1 MPGEFDASSI
11 GVMGG
16 GFSNG
21 KGISITS
28 SGYTA
33 NAVSIG
39 DIAIGGVSSANSGAD
54 GNNNYAVAIGD
65 TAKANASQSVALG
78 NRANASGGGDI
89 AIGSKAFT
97 SNNDAIAIGNAA
109 NATANDALAIGSQ
122 VSVGAVNAI
131 ALGSN
136 YVTVDSGSTGSFVV
150 APSNN
155 GGVSGS
161 SNAVA
166 ILGQATNAASAVA
179 IGNGSRTSSGSATAI
194 GAGANAAA
202 SSALALG
209 NNASALGSDSVSL
222 GRAAQAIGN
231 NTIVIGYN
239 AKSNT
244 GAAANG
250 TGNIAVGSNAV
261 VNNVGAGAIAIGRSA
276 KIDTNSN
283 VPGATG
289 AGSIALGDGAAAY
302 GDASTA
308 IGSSSYAGQSDSLA
322 LGNGAR
328 VLSPGS
334 SIALG
339 ANTLADEVGTVSI
352 GNKSTGLRHRLV
364 NLDPGLVS
372 YDAVNVGQL
381 QPVVTAL
388 GGGASI
394 DPATGTVAGPTYT
407 LVNGGVQ
414 TTLSGALNALD
425 QAVSDGAG
433 WADAKYFAIHP
444 LPGLAAQVGPDSAGS
459 LAIGSA
465 AYALANGAVAI
476 GTNSIA
482 TDPNTFS
489 VGSPGAQR
497 KVVFVAPGDISA
509 SSLDAVNGAQLYAT
523 EQQLSELQDALN
535 GSGLIDPGTGAT
547 LAVTYSSA
555 LKDTIVLG
563 SAGRPVEIMNV
574 AAAIAPNDAVNLT
587 QLTST
592 ADALRS
598 EFTGNLR
605 YVKVN
610 SDGADANAAA
620 LDAVAIGSASLATI
634 EGSLAVG
641 VRTRA
646 SAAHAVAIGSDSLAD
661 VPLTVSLGNKPAG
674 LTRRLVNLQAG
685 ADINDA
691 VNVSQLQ
698 PVITALGGGA
708 SIDPVTGAVTGP
720 TYTLANGGAQSSL
733 DGALSALDQ
742 AISDS
747 AGNNPYLAIN
757 SIGSDAA
764 ATGNDAIGLGSGAIA
779 SGNNAV
785 ALGANAVADLPN
797 TVSVGTAGSERKI
810 VNVAAGDLSATS
822 TDAVNGA
829 QLYASDQQLSALQDA
844 LNGSGLIDPGTG
856 ASLAVTYSSASKNTI
871 LLGNLGTPV
880 EIMNVSTGLADTD
893 AVNVAQM
900 TGAVNGLRSELSN
913 NLAYV
918 KVNATGVGANA
929 GGSDSV
935 AIGSSANTT
944 AVYGVAIGTGSRVSA
959 AYSVA
964 LGQNSV
970 ANLARTVSVGS
981 PGNERKIVNMADGD
995 ISAGSTDAVTG
1006 GQLFDAL
1013 GALATSRAGVL
1024 DVSAP
1029 LYAIEG
1035 VQGDNTASLNGT
1047 DPAANTALAF
1057 GVKSLASG
1065 GDATAFGLNCI
1076 AQSDNAVAI
1085 GSNATTGADTPYT
1098 VAVGSD
1104 ANTTGTQA
1112 VALGAHVLAN
1122 ADNALAVGN
1131 NSTWALGAS
1140 SIAIGDSAKD
1150 RGASGIA
1157 IGKGATA
1164 LAGTV
1169 SVIAMGTT
1177 TSVAA
1182 NVTDA
1187 IALGTSAR
1195 VLAGANGGVA
1205 LGQGAVA
1212 NRGTAVSLGGTT
1224 GNVTVTRQIINL
1236 ASGTQATDAVNV
1248 SQLQGVTT
1256 ALGGGAAVGADGSIL
1271 PPSYTVGSASYADVG
1286 AALIAVANMADPNAV
1301 SYDDAAKDTVTLNG
1315 IGGTLLTNVSAGNV
1329 ATTSMDAIN
1338 GSQLFGTAQSIA
1350 TGLGGGAAVNPNG
1363 TVSSPLY
1370 VIGTTMANDVGGALS
1385 NLQTVINGQLAASGL
1400 VDADTGQAIAAVT
1413 YDSASQ
1419 STVTL
1424 GGTGASSP
1432 VTVTNVAPGALSS
1445 SSTDTVNGS
1454 QLFAANQAI
1463 GDLADALDSS
1473 GILDPTTG
1481 ASLAV
1486 TYADASKTDVTLGTA
1501 GTPVTMSN
1509 VAPGALSSTS
1519 TNTVNGSQL
1528 FATNQA
1534 IGDLT
1539 DALENGGVLDPSTG
1553 ASLAV
1558 TYSDAS
1564 KTDVTLGTAGTPV
1577 TMSNVAP
1584 GALSSTSTDTVNG
1597 SQLFATNQAIGDLTD
1612 ALENG
1617 GVLDPSTGA
1626 SLAVTYAD
1634 ASKTDVT
1641 LGTAGTPVT
1650 MSNVAPGALSSSS
1663 TDTVNGSQLFATNQA
1678 VGDLA
1683 DALDSSGILDP
1694 ATGESLAVTYA
1705 DASKTDVTLGTA
1717 GTPVTMSN
1725 VAPGT
1730 LSSTSTDTVNGSQL
1744 FATNQAVSDLTDTLD
1759 NSGLID
1765 PATGASLAVTYDDAA
1780 KDGVTLG
1787 GASAIAAVP
1796 LHNVATGTADT
1807 DGVNVAQLTTGL
1819 TDLKDELT
1827 NGAIDLKYIKVSSTG
1842 TQANANGTNAVSI
1855 GSAASSTAANAVA
1868 IGAQSR
1874 ASGNSAVAIGY
1885 NSLANENN
1893 VVSVGYPGGERKI
1906 INVDDGDV
1914 SAGSTDAVNGG
1925 QLFAMRRVLDSL
1937 AGAIGK
1943 NGVNDV
1949 VDPLAAIEGVS
1960 GNNIGSLNGGDPNEA
1975 TAAAI
1980 GVFSMASGANAIAVG
1995 LRNMAG
2001 SDYSVALGYMAQTGA
2016 DHEYS
2021 VAVGSDVHTTAPRA
2035 VALGTR
2041 VQANAEQALA
2051 LGSNETWA
2059 IGRSSI
2065 AIGDGVKVRAENSIA
2080 IGRSATVPANARNA
2094 LALGAEAS
2102 VAAEA
2107 IGSVALGHGAV
2118 ADRGNAISIGGGMVG
2133 TRQIIH
2139 VAAGTE
2145 PSDAVN
2151 VAQLQEAI
2159 AAMRAE
2165 IQSLRSQLGAR

>member
-1 MPGEFDASSI
+1 VPGEFDASSI

-222 GRAAQAIGN
+222 GRAAQAVGN

-364 NLDPGLVS
+364 NMDQGLGS
-372 YDAVNVGQL
+372 YDAVNVSQL

-444 LPGLAAQVGPDSAGS
+444 LPGLAAEVGPDSTGS

-465 AYALANGAVAI
+465 AYAIANGAVAI

-1519 TNTVNGSQL
+1519 TDTVNGSQL

>member
-308 IGSSSYAGQSDSLA
+308 IGGSSYAGQSDSLA

-364 NLDPGLVS
+364 NMDQGLGS
-372 YDAVNVGQL
+372 YDAVNVSQL

-444 LPGLAAQVGPDSAGS
+444 LPGLAAEVGPDSTGS

-465 AYALANGAVAI
+465 AYAIANGAVAI

-944 AVYGVAIGTGSRVSA
+944 AVYGVAIGTYG
-959 AYSVA
+959 
-964 LGQNSV
+964 
-970 ANLARTVSVGS
+970 LARLGS
-981 PGNERKIVNMADGD
+981 
-995 ISAGSTDAVTG
+995 
-1006 GQLFDAL
+1006 LF
-1013 GALATSRAGVL
+1013 
-1024 DVSAP
+1024 
-1029 LYAIEG
+1029 
-1035 VQGDNTASLNGT
+1035 
-1047 DPAANTALAF
+1047 
-1057 GVKSLASG
+1057 
-1065 GDATAFGLNCI
+1065 
-1076 AQSDNAVAI
+1076 
-1085 GSNATTGADTPYT
+1085 
-1098 VAVGSD
+1098 
-1104 ANTTGTQA
+1104 
-1112 VALGAHVLAN
+1112 
-1122 ADNALAVGN
+1122 
-1131 NSTWALGAS
+1131 
-1140 SIAIGDSAKD
+1140 
-1150 RGASGIA
+1150 RGA
-1157 IGKGATA
+1157 GAE
-1164 LAGTV
+1164 L
-1169 SVIAMGTT
+1169 
-1177 TSVAA
+1177 
-1182 NVTDA
+1182 
-1187 IALGTSAR
+1187 R
-1195 VLAGANGGVA
+1195 
-1205 LGQGAVA
+1205 GQS
-1212 NRGTAVSLGGTT
+1212 RTH
-1224 GNVTVTRQIINL
+1224 
-1236 ASGTQATDAVNV
+1236 
-1248 SQLQGVTT
+1248 
-1256 ALGGGAAVGADGSIL
+1256 
-1271 PPSYTVGSASYADVG
+1271 
-1286 AALIAVANMADPNAV
+1286 
-1301 SYDDAAKDTVTLNG
+1301 G
-1315 IGGTLLTNVSAGNV
+1315 IGG
-1329 ATTSMDAIN
+1329 
-1338 GSQLFGTAQSIA
+1338 
-1350 TGLGGGAAVNPNG
+1350 
-1363 TVSSPLY
+1363 
-1370 VIGTTMANDVGGALS
+1370 
-1385 NLQTVINGQLAASGL
+1385 
-1400 VDADTGQAIAAVT
+1400 
-1413 YDSASQ
+1413 
-1419 STVTL
+1419 
-1424 GGTGASSP
+1424 
-1432 VTVTNVAPGALSS
+1432 
-1445 SSTDTVNGS
+1445 
-1454 QLFAANQAI
+1454 
-1463 GDLADALDSS
+1463 
-1473 GILDPTTG
+1473 
-1481 ASLAV
+1481 
-1486 TYADASKTDVTLGTA
+1486 
-1501 GTPVTMSN
+1501 
-1509 VAPGALSSTS
+1509 
-1519 TNTVNGSQL
+1519 
-1528 FATNQA
+1528 
-1534 IGDLT
+1534 
-1539 DALENGGVLDPSTG
+1539 
-1553 ASLAV
+1553 
-1558 TYSDAS
+1558 
-1564 KTDVTLGTAGTPV
+1564 
-1577 TMSNVAP
+1577 
-1584 GALSSTSTDTVNG
+1584 
-1597 SQLFATNQAIGDLTD
+1597 
-1612 ALENG
+1612 
-1617 GVLDPSTGA
+1617 
-1626 SLAVTYAD
+1626 
-1634 ASKTDVT
+1634 
-1641 LGTAGTPVT
+1641 
-1650 MSNVAPGALSSSS
+1650 
-1663 TDTVNGSQLFATNQA
+1663 
-1678 VGDLA
+1678 
-1683 DALDSSGILDP
+1683 
-1694 ATGESLAVTYA
+1694 
-1705 DASKTDVTLGTA
+1705 
-1717 GTPVTMSN
+1717 
-1725 VAPGT
+1725 
-1730 LSSTSTDTVNGSQL
+1730 
-1744 FATNQAVSDLTDTLD
+1744 
-1759 NSGLID
+1759 
-1765 PATGASLAVTYDDAA
+1765 
-1780 KDGVTLG
+1780 
-1787 GASAIAAVP
+1787 
-1796 LHNVATGTADT
+1796 
-1807 DGVNVAQLTTGL
+1807 
-1819 TDLKDELT
+1819 
-1827 NGAIDLKYIKVSSTG
+1827 
-1842 TQANANGTNAVSI
+1842 
-1855 GSAASSTAANAVA
+1855 
-1868 IGAQSR
+1868 
-1874 ASGNSAVAIGY
+1874 
-1885 NSLANENN
+1885 
-1893 VVSVGYPGGERKI
+1893 
-1906 INVDDGDV
+1906 
-1914 SAGSTDAVNGG
+1914 
-1925 QLFAMRRVLDSL
+1925 
-1937 AGAIGK
+1937 
-1943 NGVNDV
+1943 
-1949 VDPLAAIEGVS
+1949 
-1960 GNNIGSLNGGDPNEA
+1960 
-1975 TAAAI
+1975 
-1980 GVFSMASGANAIAVG
+1980 
-1995 LRNMAG
+1995 
-2001 SDYSVALGYMAQTGA
+2001 
-2016 DHEYS
+2016 
-2021 VAVGSDVHTTAPRA
+2021 
-2035 VALGTR
+2035 
-2041 VQANAEQALA
+2041 
-2051 LGSNETWA
+2051 
-2059 IGRSSI
+2059 
-2065 AIGDGVKVRAENSIA
+2065 
-2080 IGRSATVPANARNA
+2080 
-2094 LALGAEAS
+2094 
-2102 VAAEA
+2102 
-2107 IGSVALGHGAV
+2107 
-2118 ADRGNAISIGGGMVG
+2118 
-2133 TRQIIH
+2133 
-2139 VAAGTE
+2139 
-2145 PSDAVN
+2145 
-2151 VAQLQEAI
+2151 
-2159 AAMRAE
+2159 
-2165 IQSLRSQLGAR
+2165 